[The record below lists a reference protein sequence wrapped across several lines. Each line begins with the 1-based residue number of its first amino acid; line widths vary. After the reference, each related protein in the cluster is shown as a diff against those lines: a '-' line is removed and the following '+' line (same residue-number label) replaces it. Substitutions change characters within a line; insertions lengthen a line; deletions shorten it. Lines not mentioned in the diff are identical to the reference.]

1 MTVTKLW
8 TIQALCDVTLCN
20 LVSSYSYSEE
30 LLCFQ
35 LQDQAILYERVFDSQ
50 DEDMMILWKLGY

>member
-20 LVSSYSYSEE
+20 LVSSYWYTEE

-35 LQDQAILYERVFDSQ
+35 LQDQAILYEGVFDSQ
-50 DEDMMILWKLGY
+50 DEDMMILWKLSY